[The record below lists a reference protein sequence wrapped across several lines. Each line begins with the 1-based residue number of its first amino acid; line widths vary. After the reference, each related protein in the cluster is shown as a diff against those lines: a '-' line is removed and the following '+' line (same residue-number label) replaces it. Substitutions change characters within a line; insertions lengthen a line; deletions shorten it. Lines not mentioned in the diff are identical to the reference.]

1 MPKRL
6 DDVAQPPKA
15 GEWRIQ
21 FGTSEAAS
29 EWPELC
35 AKYPGTTREAWD
47 RMRHLPLDR
56 TATQKPLAGKLGTR
70 LVGGDD
76 LPQWQIDIS
85 SGARVLYCVDIERN
99 KVAHAGQRRPSWSDR
114 REGQAEL
121 TQSLGPGRRRC

>member
-47 RMRHLPLDR
+47 RMRYLPLDR

-99 KVAHAGQRRPSWSDR
+99 KVWLMQASAAH
-114 REGQAEL
+114 
-121 TQSLGPGRRRC
+121 PGATIAKGKRSSRNR